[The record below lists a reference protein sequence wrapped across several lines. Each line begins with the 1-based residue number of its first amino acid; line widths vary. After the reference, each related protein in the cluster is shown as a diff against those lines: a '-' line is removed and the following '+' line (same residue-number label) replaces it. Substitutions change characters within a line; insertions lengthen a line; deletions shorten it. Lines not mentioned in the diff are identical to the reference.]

1 MDSELTK
8 ESIGKLY
15 GKYLIPSLG
24 GALATSVYSFVD
36 TIAVGQ
42 ACGPDG
48 AAAIAVINPYFAL
61 MCFLGM
67 LFGIGGSVLMSHAK
81 GEGKPERADRLFTLS
96 VLLLCITIAI
106 SWILSAIFL
115 DEILIFSG
123 ADDALL
129 PYARSYILPIVVSF
143 PLFAINT
150 FLAPVVR
157 YDEKPQLVL
166 KAVLIGG
173 CFNIFGDWFLVFP
186 MNLDMFGAGLATAL
200 GALIQTAILL
210 SHFVFRHS
218 SRYGNAPSWKLFDS
232 IAVRRRSDVQVPR
245 CFADYEISIAES
257 AIPAEVSLVVMIL
270 RILMII

>member
-123 ADDALL
+123 ADETLL

-166 KAVLIGG
+166 KAVLISP
-173 CFNIFGDWFLVFP
+173 N
-186 MNLDMFGAGLATAL
+186 
-200 GALIQTAILL
+200 
-210 SHFVFRHS
+210 
-218 SRYGNAPSWKLFDS
+218 
-232 IAVRRRSDVQVPR
+232 
-245 CFADYEISIAES
+245 
-257 AIPAEVSLVVMIL
+257 
-270 RILMII
+270 